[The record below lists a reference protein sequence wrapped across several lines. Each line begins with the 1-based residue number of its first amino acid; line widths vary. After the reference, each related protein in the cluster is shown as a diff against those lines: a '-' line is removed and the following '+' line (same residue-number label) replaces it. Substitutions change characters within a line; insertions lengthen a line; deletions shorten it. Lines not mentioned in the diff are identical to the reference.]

1 MGAAATYAA
10 KAQPSNTTTSR
21 QTQNVDLFSSSEP
34 VAQQPKKTLDLFGAK
49 EDDDDDFNPRGS
61 SDTKNA
67 NGDFGDFESAFGSTT
82 TSNNHSSKSNGS
94 DGFADF
100 STAFGA
106 NNSSSTKLP
115 APPTPPPSTESSS
128 IDLFGGPDT
137 SNSLGGVSLQGP
149 SSNIDLLGGLVMNN
163 QPPPLMGVAPTMGAM
178 MGVAPPSQQNDL
190 FGTPVMLGGQF
201 QQQSVQQSPM
211 LGTLS
216 KDKLFK

>member
-128 IDLFGGPDT
+128 IDLFGGPDS
-137 SNSLGGVSLQGP
+137 SNSLGGVSQQGP